1 MTDSPTPTHT
11 HSLETSYL
19 GLRLTSP
26 IVPGASPLA
35 DHIDTVLR
43 LEDAGAPAIGMRS
56 LFEEQLALEEHAV
69 RAHVTHAGVGGESTR
84 AFLPESAFAMG
95 LDRYLDQIDRIRRR
109 VSIPVIASLN
119 GTTPGGWV
127 DHARMLEQAG
137 ASALEL
143 NLYALPSDPDLS
155 AAEIEHAQL
164 EVVRRV
170 VGRIAIPVAVKLSPF
185 YSSLPSFVRAV
196 GDAGA
201 RGVVL
206 FNRFYQ
212 ADIDPVALT
221 TRRTLHL
228 STSSELTLR
237 LRWLALISPRTKLSL
252 AASGGVHEPLDAIK
266 ALMAGATVVQ
276 VVSTLLLHGPERLR
290 ALIEGLRTFLA
301 EEDYR
306 SLDQLRGNM
315 SAARSPDPSAF
326 ERADYVQVLSSWHG
340 TSASQRPPERRP

>member
-1 MTDSPTPTHT
+1 MTDTTPPTS
-11 HSLETSYL
+11 HSLETDYL
-19 GLRLTSP
+19 GLRLSSP

-35 DHIDTVLR
+35 DHLDTVLR

-56 LFEEQLALEEHAV
+56 LFEEQLTLEEHAV
-69 RAHVTHAGVGGESTR
+69 RTHVTHAGVGGESTR

-95 LDRYLDQIDRIRRR
+95 LDRYLEQIDRIRRR
-109 VSIPVIASLN
+109 VAIPVIGSLN
-119 GTTPGGWV
+119 GATPGGWV
-127 DHARMLEQAG
+127 DHARMVEQAG

-143 NLYALPSDPDLS
+143 NLYTLPSDPDRS
-155 AAEIEHAQL
+155 AAEVEHEQL

-170 VGRIAIPVAVKLSPF
+170 VARVTIPVAVKLGPF
-185 YSSLPSFVRAV
+185 YSSLPSFVRAC

-212 ADIDPVALT
+212 ADIDPIALT

-276 VVSTLLLHGPERLR
+276 VVSSLLVHGPERLR
-290 ALIEGLRTFLA
+290 TLTEGLRTFLA
-301 EEDYR
+301 HEEYR

-340 TSASQRPPERRP
+340 STPSHRPASGRP

>member
-1 MTDSPTPTHT
+1 MTDTIPTY
-11 HSLETSYL
+11 SLETDYL
-19 GLRLTSP
+19 GLRLSSP

-35 DHIDTVLR
+35 DSLDTVLR

-56 LFEEQLALEEHAV
+56 IFEEQLTLEDHAV
-69 RAHVTHAGVGGESTR
+69 RTHVSHAGLGGESTR
-84 AFLPESAFAMG
+84 AYLPENAFAMG
-95 LDRYLDQIDRIRRR
+95 LDRYLEQIGRIRRR
-109 VSIPVIASLN
+109 VAIPVIGSLN
-119 GTTPGGWV
+119 GSTPGGWV
-127 DHARMLEQAG
+127 DHARMIEQAG

-143 NLYALPSDPDLS
+143 NLYALPSDPDVS
-155 AAEIEHAQL
+155 AAEVEHAQL

-170 VGRIAIPVAVKLSPF
+170 VGRVAIPVAVKLSPF
-185 YSSLPSFVRAV
+185 YSSLPSFVRAC

-212 ADIDPVALT
+212 ADIDPVALA

-237 LRWLALISPRTKLSL
+237 LRWLALISPRAKLSL
-252 AASGGVHEPLDAIK
+252 AASGGVHEPFDAIK

-290 ALIEGLRTFLA
+290 ALIDGLRDFLA
-301 EEDYR
+301 HEEYR
-306 SLDQLRGNM
+306 SLGQLRGNM

-340 TSASQRPPERRP
+340 AVPSVPPSERRS